1 MIFGAFVTVS
11 LRAIATAV
19 ASARNIVMTTTALN
33 TVDPE
38 KPVTILA
45 PVVAILGAVGVV
57 FKPGEKLVD
66 SDHFRWVRTLLPHA
80 DNVAAECGFYTTY
93 TIRPKA
99 EAVGRWHG
107 SLDELEAT
115 LREEAYH
122 FGLLAS
128 HKQLPDGRREV
139 SNWVD
144 VGGPVCSGLLGV
156 LELQL
161 RTWQTHVTVFECDD
175 GDSYL
180 VTAHHERAAYSALTA
195 YWHLRG
201 RDLNVEKG
209 RQIVADQLAAD
220 TRFAPVG

>member
-1 MIFGAFVTVS
+1 MIFGALVTVS
-11 LRAIATAV
+11 LRAVATTV
-19 ASARNIVMTTTALN
+19 ASARNIVATTTALN
-33 TVDPE
+33 TVSTE
-38 KPVTILA
+38 EPVTILA
-45 PVVAILGAVGVV
+45 PVVAVLGAIGAV
-57 FKPGEKLVD
+57 FKPGAEVVD
-66 SDHFRWVRTLLPHA
+66 SYCFRWIRSLLPHA
-80 DNVAAECGFYTTY
+80 EHMANNRGFYTTY
-93 TIRPKA
+93 TIRPEA
-99 EAVGRWHG
+99 EAVGTWQG

-115 LREEAYH
+115 LREEGYH

-139 SNWVD
+139 SSWVD

-175 GDSYL
+175 GDGYL

-201 RDLNVEKG
+201 RDLHVEKG
-209 RQIVADQLAAD
+209 RRIVDEQLAREP
-220 TRFAPVG
+220 RFEPVE

>member
-1 MIFGAFVTVS
+1 MIFGALVTVS
-11 LRAIATAV
+11 LRAVATTV
-19 ASARNIVMTTTALN
+19 ASARNIVVTTTALD
-33 TVDPE
+33 TVTPE
-38 KPVTILA
+38 EPVTILA
-45 PVVAILGAVGVV
+45 PVVAVLGAIGAV
-57 FKPGEKLVD
+57 FKPGAAIAD
-66 SDHFRWVRTLLPHA
+66 SDLFRWIRRLLPHA
-80 DNVAAECGFYTTY
+80 EQAANNRGFYTTY
-93 TIRPKA
+93 TIRPEA
-99 EAVGRWHG
+99 EAVGVWAG

-115 LREEAYH
+115 LRENGYH

-139 SNWVD
+139 SSWVD

-161 RTWQTHVTVFECDD
+161 RTWQTHITVFECAD
-175 GDSYL
+175 GDDYL

-209 RQIVADQLAAD
+209 HRIVTEQLAD
-220 TRFAPVG
+220 ETPFEPVG

>member
-1 MIFGAFVTVS
+1 MIFGALVTVS
-11 LRAIATAV
+11 LRAVATAV
-19 ASARNIVMTTTALN
+19 ASARNIVVTTTALD

-38 KPVTILA
+38 EPVTILA
-45 PVVAILGAVGVV
+45 PVVAVLGAIGAV
-57 FKPGEKLVD
+57 FKPGESVVD
-66 SDHFRWVRTLLPHA
+66 SYCFRWVRSLLPHA
-80 DNVAAECGFYTTY
+80 DSVANDRGFYTTY
-93 TIRPKA
+93 TIRPEA
-99 EAVGRWHG
+99 EAVGVWHG

-115 LREEAYH
+115 LREEGYH

-128 HKQLPDGRREV
+128 HKELPDGRREV
-139 SNWVD
+139 SSWVD

-161 RTWQTHVTVFECDD
+161 RTWQTHVTVFECED
-175 GDSYL
+175 GDGYL

-209 RQIVADQLAAD
+209 RRIVTEQLADEA
-220 TRFAPVG
+220 RFEPVD

>member
-1 MIFGAFVTVS
+1 MIFGALVTVS
-11 LRAIATAV
+11 LRAVATAV
-19 ASARNIVMTTTALN
+19 ASARNIVVTTTALD

-38 KPVTILA
+38 EPVTILA
-45 PVVAILGAVGVV
+45 PVVAVLGAIGAV
-57 FKPGEKLVD
+57 FKPGAALAD
-66 SDHFRWVRTLLPHA
+66 SYLFRWIRSLLPHA
-80 DNVAAECGFYTTY
+80 EQAATDRGFYTTY
-93 TIRPKA
+93 TIRPEA
-99 EAVGRWHG
+99 EAVGTWQG

-115 LREEAYH
+115 LRENGYH

-139 SNWVD
+139 SSWVD

-161 RTWQTHVTVFECDD
+161 RTWQTHITVFECAD
-175 GDSYL
+175 GDGYL

-209 RQIVADQLAAD
+209 RRIVAEQLADEA
-220 TRFAPVG
+220 RFEPVG

>member
-1 MIFGAFVTVS
+1 MIFGALVTVS
-11 LRAIATAV
+11 LRAVATAV
-19 ASARNIVMTTTALN
+19 ASARNIVVTTTALD
-33 TVDPE
+33 TVTAE
-38 KPVTILA
+38 EPVTILA
-45 PVVAILGAVGVV
+45 PVVAVLGAIGAV
-57 FKPGEKLVD
+57 FKPGEAIAD
-66 SDHFRWVRTLLPHA
+66 SDLFRWVRSLLPHA
-80 DNVAAECGFYTTY
+80 ERAANNRGFYTTY
-93 TIRPKA
+93 TIRPEA
-99 EAVGRWHG
+99 EAVGVWQG

-115 LREEAYH
+115 LRENGYH

-139 SNWVD
+139 SSWVD

-161 RTWQTHVTVFECDD
+161 RTWQTHITVFECAD
-175 GDSYL
+175 GDDYL

-209 RQIVADQLAAD
+209 RRIVAEQLVD
-220 TRFAPVG
+220 ETRFEPVD

>member
-1 MIFGAFVTVS
+1 MIFGALVTVS
-11 LRAIATAV
+11 LRAVATAV
-19 ASARNIVMTTTALN
+19 ASARNIVVTTTALD

-38 KPVTILA
+38 EPVTILA
-45 PVVAILGAVGVV
+45 PVVAVLGAVGAV
-57 FKPGEKLVD
+57 FKPGEELVD
-66 SDHFRWVRTLLPHA
+66 SYCFRWVRSLLPHA
-80 DNVAAECGFYTTY
+80 EGVANDRGFYTTY
-93 TIRPKA
+93 TIRPEA
-99 EAVGRWHG
+99 EAVGVWHG

-115 LREEAYH
+115 LREEGYH

-139 SNWVD
+139 SSWVD
-144 VGGPVCSGLLGV
+144 VGGPICSGLLGV

-161 RTWQTHVTVFECDD
+161 RTWQTHVTVFERDD
-175 GDSYL
+175 GDGYL

-209 RQIVADQLAAD
+209 RRIVGEQLAAEA
-220 TRFAPVG
+220 RFEPVD

>member
-1 MIFGAFVTVS
+1 MIFGALVTVS
-11 LRAIATAV
+11 LRAVATAV
-19 ASARNIVMTTTALN
+19 ASARNVVMTTTALD

-38 KPVTILA
+38 EPVTILA
-45 PVVAILGAVGVV
+45 PVVALLGAIGAV
-57 FKPGEKLVD
+57 FKPGESVVD
-66 SDHFRWVRTLLPHA
+66 SHCFRWVRSLLPHA
-80 DNVAAECGFYTTY
+80 ERVATDRGFYTTY
-93 TIRPKA
+93 TIRPEA
-99 EAVGRWHG
+99 EAVGVWHG

-115 LREEAYH
+115 LREEGYH

-139 SNWVD
+139 SSWVD

-161 RTWQTHVTVFECDD
+161 RTWQTHVTIFECA
-175 GDSYL
+175 DSDNYL

-209 RQIVADQLAAD
+209 RRIVAEQLADEA
-220 TRFAPVG
+220 RFEPIG

>member
-1 MIFGAFVTVS
+1 MIFGALVTVS
-11 LRAIATAV
+11 LRAVATVV
-19 ASARNIVMTTTALN
+19 ASARNVVMTTTALD

-38 KPVTILA
+38 EPVTILA
-45 PVVAILGAVGVV
+45 PVVAILGAIGAV
-57 FKPGEKLVD
+57 FEPGRELVD
-66 SDHFRWVRTLLPHA
+66 SHCFRWIRSLLPHA
-80 DNVAAECGFYTTY
+80 DSMAADRGFYTTY
-93 TIRPKA
+93 TIRPEA

-107 SLDELEAT
+107 SLDDLEAT
-115 LREEAYH
+115 LREEGYH

-139 SNWVD
+139 SSWVD

-161 RTWQTHVTVFECDD
+161 RLWQTHVTVFECAD
-175 GDSYL
+175 GDGYL

-209 RQIVADQLAAD
+209 RRIAAEQLAGEAH
-220 TRFAPVG
+220 FEPVE

>member
-1 MIFGAFVTVS
+1 MIFGALVTVS
-11 LRAIATAV
+11 LRAVATVV
-19 ASARNIVMTTTALN
+19 ASARNIVVTTTALD

-38 KPVTILA
+38 EPVTILA
-45 PVVAILGAVGVV
+45 PIVAILGAIGVV
-57 FKPGEKLVD
+57 FKPGKEFVD
-66 SDHFRWVRTLLPHA
+66 SYCFRWIRRLLPHVDSMAA
-80 DNVAAECGFYTTY
+80 DRSLYTTY
-93 TIRPKA
+93 TIQPEA
-99 EAVGRWHG
+99 EAVGHWHG

-115 LREEAYH
+115 LREEGYH

-139 SNWVD
+139 SSWVD

-175 GDSYL
+175 RDGYL

-201 RDLNVEKG
+201 RDLRVERG
-209 RQIVADQLAAD
+209 RRIVADQLAETA
-220 TRFAPVG
+220 RFEPID